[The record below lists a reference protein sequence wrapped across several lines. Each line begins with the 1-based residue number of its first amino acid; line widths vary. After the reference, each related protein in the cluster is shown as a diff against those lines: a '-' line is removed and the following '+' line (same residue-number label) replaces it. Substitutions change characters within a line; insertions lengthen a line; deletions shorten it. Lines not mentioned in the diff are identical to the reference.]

1 MVSDPKKEQVAPSKP
16 APYDDSADGPT
27 RIEPQRTDETNIVT
41 GRAVTGTP
49 TSDGDSESWN
59 PTTLGRFKIHG
70 TLGKGGFGTVYLG
83 FDDRL
88 KRKVAI
94 KVPTRVLTDIALDQ
108 FLVEAQ
114 RLAQLRH
121 SGIVTVF
128 DVGEAEGRCY
138 IVSDYL
144 EGQSLSKWMEG
155 TPYSWAQATTIV
167 AQLADAL
174 AHAHASG
181 TVHRDLKPSN
191 VMMLANNQPVLI
203 DFGLAISDSDEG
215 ERELP
220 GTIAGTPSYMSPE
233 QAAGRAHRIDG
244 RTDIYSLGVMLYH
257 LLCRK
262 RPFRSTNV
270 GELMRQIR
278 EDEPQPLRQVVPDIP
293 TELEQVCLKAMAKR
307 TKDRFTTAA
316 DLASALRQVIL
327 DAGPGLDQSSNP
339 QSESH
344 DTESESA
351 GQPRS
356 TRHGLH
362 EAERRQI
369 TTLCLVFDDSEM
381 DVEDADPE
389 TFREVVQRFQEVSNR
404 VFVRYGG
411 HLAQSSSESIQAYF
425 GYPLAFEDSSRRA
438 VMAGLDIAAEIQK
451 LQLRSRKKAETN
463 VDFRIGIHTGIM
475 ITEEVD
481 SETPQSRSTH
491 SARHSFVGNVPKVA
505 AGLADIA
512 EPGGIW
518 VSAATAQIVGDSF
531 IFRSIGTHSGKAI
544 GRNVEL
550 FAVVGRNEE
559 SGQVEKSA
567 ANQAPLVGREH
578 EMNLLNG
585 RWQQAASG
593 LGQVVLLSAE
603 AGVGKSRLMNAFRQ
617 RLDTNSFRAI
627 DTGCSAYQQNT
638 AFYPVSQL
646 LKKLARFEPG
656 DSDEAKLSKLECL
669 FKRWDIPL
677 EPVIPLLVD
686 LVGIPL
692 GPLYA
697 ALEGTPERRKQKTIE
712 ALIEL
717 LLVVSETQPVLLTI
731 EDLHW
736 IDPSTLQF
744 LTMFIEQIPAAP
756 IFLLLTY
763 RPSFVVPWPTRPS
776 LVSLALGNL
785 TAEQTTAVV
794 TRIAGRKLPD
804 EVFSH
809 IVART
814 GGVPLFTEELTKVI
828 LESGILEES
837 GDEYR
842 LVRPL
847 SSITIPSTLQ
857 DSLMARLDN
866 LGAAKEVAQL
876 ASVIGREFTFQLLA
890 AITPLD
896 ADTLQAEL
904 TSLVNADLVH
914 QRGFF
919 PRARFTFKHALVQD
933 TAYESLLRKTRQ
945 QWHGRIADVLIS
957 RATQM
962 GESSPELLAHHYTEA
977 GHTVEAISYWS
988 KAGLQA
994 QERSA
999 NNEAISHFRQGLAL
1013 VETLDE
1019 STERDAL
1026 EFQFLVPLGVALLT
1040 TQGYAAPEVGPVFER
1055 ARMFGQKL
1063 TEPAV
1068 QFHIHW
1074 GIWAWRVVREELEN
1088 CSQMFEEAME
1098 LIEPLNNPG
1107 LRVEA
1112 LFIGVLTSFYRGEFA
1127 KTVEL
1132 CEQGF
1137 PLFDLETS
1145 KQHAR
1150 HTGQNV
1156 GATMQSY
1163 WALAL
1168 WHLGYPEQAI
1178 DRAAQAVALA
1188 RSLKHPFSLAYA
1200 LCHASWLHHHCR
1212 HREAVEKFSQEEIV
1226 LSTEQSFPFWL
1237 AEGYFHKGFAALLA
1251 QDGTEGLESLQT
1263 GLTIFNMT
1271 GANLSLCQF
1280 QAQIALGLSLT
1291 GHSAAA
1297 LQKID
1302 EALATSAING
1312 NVFNLAEIH
1321 RLRGEILL
1329 AHFRDN
1335 GTEAEA
1341 SFKKSLEIARAQQAR
1356 SSELRTLVS
1365 LHRLHK
1371 EQGRKSESRA
1381 ALESVYQWFQEG
1393 HDLPDLTE
1401 AKQLLEHAD

>member
-1 MVSDPKKEQVAPSKP
+1 MVNDPEKVTSSPDSSQVAS
-16 APYDDSADGPT
+16 T
-27 RIEPQRTDETNIVT
+27 TDELTKIAECVDE
-41 GRAVTGTP
+41 TP
-49 TSDGDSESWN
+49 DSPSESAGLSTSNAESEDWN

-70 TLGKGGFGTVYLG
+70 TLGKGGFGKVYLG
-83 FDDRL
+83 FDERL

-94 KVPTRVLTDIALDQ
+94 KVPTRILTDIALDQ

-121 SGIVTVF
+121 PGIVTVF
-128 DVGEAEGRCY
+128 DVGEADGRCY

-144 EGQSLSKWMEG
+144 EGQSLSRWAEA
-155 TPYSWAQATTIV
+155 TTYSWAQAVTIV

-174 AHAHASG
+174 AHAHSSG
-181 TVHRDLKPSN
+181 TVHRDLKLSN
-191 VMMLANNQPVLI
+191 VMMLADNQPVLI
-203 DFGLAISDSDEG
+203 DFGLAISDGEC

-220 GTIAGTPSYMSPE
+220 GVIAGTPSYMSPE

-244 RTDIYSLGVMLYH
+244 RTDIYSLGVMLYY
-257 LLCRK
+257 LLGRK
-262 RPFRSTNV
+262 LPFRSATV
-270 GELMRQIR
+270 SELLRQIR
-278 EDEPQPLRQVVPDIP
+278 EDEPQPLRQIVPDIP
-293 TELEQVCLKAMAKR
+293 PELEQVCLKAMAKR
-307 TKDRFTTAA
+307 IKDRFTAAA
-316 DLASALRQVIL
+316 DLASALRKVL
-327 DAGPGLDQSSNP
+327 SDAGPRMDIASLTPAASTTVETEPSGKRQS
-339 QSESH
+339 
-344 DTESESA
+344 TK
-351 GQPRS
+351 
-356 TRHGLH
+356 HGLH

-369 TTLCLVFDDSEM
+369 TTLCLTFDDSAM
-381 DVEDADPE
+381 DVEANDPE
-389 TFREVVQRFQEVSNR
+389 AFREVVQRFHEVATR

-411 HLAQSSSESIQAYF
+411 HLAQSSSELIQAYF
-425 GYPLAFEDSSRRA
+425 GYPSAFEDSARRA
-438 VMAGLDIAAEIQK
+438 VLAGLEIATEIEK
-451 LQLRSRKKAETN
+451 LQLRSKKKSEVN

-481 SETPQSRSTH
+481 SETPQSRSTY
-491 SARHSFVGNVPKVA
+491 SAKHSFVGNVPRVA
-505 AGLADIA
+505 AGLAELA
-512 EPGGIW
+512 EPGMTV

-531 IFRSIGTHSGKAI
+531 VYRSLGTHSGKAI

-550 FAVVGRNEE
+550 MAVVGKNENATHAE
-559 SGQVEKSA
+559 HSA
-567 ANQAPLVGREH
+567 SNQAPLVGRDH
-578 EMNLLNG
+578 EMSLLTG
-585 RWQQAASG
+585 RWEQAAGG
-593 LGQVVLLSAE
+593 LGQIVLLSADP
-603 AGVGKSRLMNAFRQ
+603 GVGKSRLLQTFRQ
-617 RLDTNSFRAI
+617 GLDKSRFQSI
-627 DTGCSAYQQNT
+627 DAGCSAYQQNT
-638 AFYPVSQL
+638 AFYPLSQL
-646 LKKLARFEPG
+646 LKRLAQFEAGDTDELKLT
-656 DSDEAKLSKLECL
+656 KLESL
-669 FKRWDIPL
+669 LKQWNIPL
-677 EPVIPLLVD
+677 EPVVPLLVD

-692 GPLYA
+692 GPRYA

-712 ALIEL
+712 ALIEM
-717 LLVVSETQPVLLTI
+717 LLVASESQPILLTI

-744 LTMFIEQIPAAP
+744 LNVFIEQIPAAP

-763 RPSFVVPWPTRPS
+763 RPAFTAPWPARPS
-776 LVSLALGNL
+776 LVIVTLGNL

-794 TRIAGRKLPD
+794 NHLAGRKLPK
-804 EVFSH
+804 EVITH
-809 IVART
+809 IVAKT

-847 SSITIPSTLQ
+847 SSVTIPSTLQ

-896 ADTLQAEL
+896 PETLQAEL
-904 TSLVNADLVH
+904 TSLVTADLVH

-957 RATQM
+957 QAEQM

-977 GHTVEAISYWS
+977 GQTVDAINYWA

-1019 STERDAL
+1019 SPERDLL
-1026 EFQFLVPLGVALLT
+1026 EFQFLIPFGVALLT

-1055 ARMFGQKL
+1055 ARVFGQKFA
-1063 TEPAV
+1063 EPAV

-1074 GIWAWRVVREELEN
+1074 GIWAWRVVREELEI
-1088 CSQMFEEAME
+1088 CSRMFDEALA
-1098 LIEPLNNPG
+1098 LIKPLDDPG
-1107 LRVEA
+1107 LNIEA
-1112 LFIGVLTSFYRGEFA
+1112 LFIGVLTSFYQGEF
-1127 KTVEL
+1127 TRTREL

-1137 PLFDLETS
+1137 PLYDEAIS
-1145 KQHAR
+1145 KAHAR

-1156 GATMQSY
+1156 GVTMQSY

-1168 WHLGYPEQAI
+1168 WHLGYPEQAMQ
-1178 DRAAQAVALA
+1178 RSQQAVELA

-1212 HREAVEKFSQEEIV
+1212 LADTVRKITEEVIP
-1226 LSTEQSFPFWL
+1226 LSNEQSFPFWL
-1237 AEGYFHKGFAALLA
+1237 AEAYFHQGFAALLERLGP
-1251 QDGTEGLESLQT
+1251 QGLELLQT
-1263 GLTIFNMT
+1263 GLNVFHMT
-1271 GANLSLCQF
+1271 GAKLSLCQF
-1280 QAQIALGLSLT
+1280 HGQFAQGHLLT
-1291 GHSAAA
+1291 GETLEA

-1302 EALATSAING
+1302 EAIATSAING

-1329 AHFRDN
+1329 AHSTDSIAD
-1335 GTEAEA
+1335 AEA
-1341 SFKKSLEIARAQQAR
+1341 CFHKSLEIAKVQHCR
-1356 SSELRTLVS
+1356 SSELRTMVS
-1365 LHRLHK
+1365 LCRLRQQ
-1371 EQGRKSESRA
+1371 QGDESESRA
-1381 ALESVYQWFQEG
+1381 ALASLCEWFQEG
-1393 HDLPDLTE
+1393 HDLPDLRD
-1401 AKQLLEHAD
+1401 ARQLLDRQN